1 MSGSAWTKLEQRFF
15 AKYHG
20 VEGGVLLKG
29 PFWQNLAQK
38 YPVFGKVNN
47 GLAIVPLYGILEGK
61 PAVKDLD
68 LNQSLALSLTGLV
81 WTYYGFLVVP
91 RADLLI
97 AVNVAL
103 LSVNGYNVYRKIN
116 YDKQMQAAQ
125 AHA

>member
-47 GLAIVPLYGILEGK
+47 GTA
-61 PAVKDLD
+61 
-68 LNQSLALSLTGLV
+68 QSLFESPLPLIPPPQSSLTDAALWAAPAFKWGMHPLKRL
-81 WTYYGFLVVP
+81 F
-91 RADLLI
+91 DILL
-97 AVNVAL
+97 
-103 LSVNGYNVYRKIN
+103 
-116 YDKQMQAAQ
+116 
-125 AHA
+125 